1 MPVFLSSPS
10 NMNLGLY
17 LIINLTSSLRN
28 PYWLIKFSSAAAM
41 SLSTSKLL
49 RAFGI
54 LDGLIPGYLY
64 LSFLINRSSSDVAE
78 DSTSSEMISAAPS
91 SLLVAVCVEKVLRVD
106 RLFARLFVLNLA
118 Y

>member
-1 MPVFLSSPS
+1 
-10 NMNLGLY
+10 
-17 LIINLTSSLRN
+17 
-28 PYWLIKFSSAAAM
+28 M

-54 LDGLIPGYLY
+54 LVGLIPGYLY

-91 SLLVAVCVEKVLRVD
+91 SLLVAVCDEKVLRAE
-106 RLFARLFVLNLA
+106 RLLARLFVLNLA